1 MIESLSS
8 NLKDKIFEIKFDSD
22 NTVSKIISYF
32 VLSDQEKQTISSIL
46 KNKFFNEFYSIFSD
60 TITDDEWNK
69 TKSQIR
75 KKFNDELLD
84 IDKISKIRC
93 QVSQVVR
100 RLSRKQLRESV
111 QGLESLT
118 WRRVNS

>member
-84 IDKISKIRC
+84 IDKISK
-93 QVSQVVR
+93 S
-100 RLSRKQLRESV
+100 
-111 QGLESLT
+111 
-118 WRRVNS
+118 